1 MSSIQVRRF
10 RRDDRVQLTALV
22 NAHVAAVMPG
32 VTVSVNAVLNQ
43 LEREPG
49 EFIVDPWV
57 AERLTLVA
65 EQRGRIVG
73 AAHLLRYRADDDV
86 KADFRGA
93 GELEWF
99 LFWPPE
105 PYWRSDDDVSGDLM
119 AASLA
124 ALDTW
129 GCTHRYADGALPA
142 PGVYGVPDAWP
153 HVARA
158 FEEAGFEHI
167 GPVETI
173 LIADVADLGSG
184 AVLDGVSVRRSVGV
198 DGTRLTAVQDGH
210 DIGYIELDAGHRRA
224 GSPGRAEPGRHRQ
237 PRGRRGTPRPGASV
251 AGSSARQ
258 RSGCASAGSTGSS
271 ATPRAT
277 RTPASA
283 SSSASASACS
293 PGPGE
298 GGRSPSPRSHPAR
311 RTVRTHGDRRR
322 HHRR

>member
-158 FEEAGFEHI
+158 FEEAGFQHI

-210 DIGYIELDAGHRRA
+210 DIGYIELDAGI
-224 GSPGRAEPGRHRQ
+224 GEQGRQGAPNLADIGNLEVDEAH
-237 PRGRRGTPRPGASV
+237 RGRGVGRWLVGQAAEWLRLGRIDRVIGYAQGDADPCLGFLERVGFRV
-251 AGSSARQ
+251 L
-258 RSGCASAGSTGSS
+258 
-271 ATPRAT
+271 T
-277 RTPASA
+277 RT
-283 SSSASASACS
+283 
-293 PGPGE
+293 
-298 GGRSPSPRSHPAR
+298 R
-311 RTVRTHGDRRR
+311 RGWSKP
-322 HHRR
+322 